1 MDKMAI
7 VLFCLL
13 ASSLVSMNS
22 GTIVPLI
29 VGTFFGGV
37 VAGIVS
43 VLLFEVCL
51 WGVVRLKRRM
61 KEPTATEEKK
71 GIRFVGMSFHF
82 L

>member
-1 MDKMAI
+1 M
-7 VLFCLL
+7 
-13 ASSLVSMNS
+13 SS
-22 GTIVPLI
+22 GTNAPLG
-29 VGTFFGGV
+29 VGTFIGGI

-43 VLLFEVCL
+43 VLIFEVCL

-71 GIRFVGMSFHF
+71 VIRFVRMSFHF